1 MSTHTVF
8 RLQSQGSHH
17 NIKQHA
23 EPIPTVEPHEIL
35 LKIRGISLN
44 YRDLAVANG
53 TYPFPVKDQV
63 IPCSDA
69 AGEIVKIGSHVEG
82 LKVGDRVIANFD
94 VTNLFGPQKDWNHG
108 HGAPIDGFLREF
120 AALPASAVTK
130 IPEGAKLSFTQM
142 SGLVCTGVTAWN
154 ALYGNIP
161 LKPGQTVLF
170 QGMEVPFIILL
181 VIRLMVIKGTGGV
194 SVTGLLLAKAAGAR
208 TIITSSSD
216 DKLAYVQKKYGADYT
231 INYKTQPNWAAEAN
245 KLTGGEGV
253 DFILENGG
261 SGTIKQSIDCI
272 KMGGIIAVIG
282 FLSTAKQEDMPDV
295 AGLALSKGC
304 IVRGIT
310 VGSKQ
315 LLEELVRFVVSKEL
329 QPPVEKTFGFS
340 MEEVSAAYDYMQ
352 GGTHIGK
359 ICISID

>member
-1 MSTHTVF
+1 MSTHKVF
-8 RLQSQGSHH
+8 RLQSQGSHR
-17 NIKQHA
+17 NIKQDA
-23 EPIPTVEPHEIL
+23 EPIPTIESHEIL
-35 LKIRGISLN
+35 LRIRGLSLN

-69 AGEIVKIGSHVEG
+69 AGEIIEVGSLVEG
-82 LKVGDRVIANFD
+82 LKVGDRVVANFD
-94 VTNLFGPQKDWNHG
+94 VTNLYGPQKDWNHG

-130 IPEGAKLSFTQM
+130 IPEGAKLSFVQM
-142 SGLVCTGVTAWN
+142 AGLVCTGVTAWN

-170 QGMEVPFIILL
+170 QG
-181 VIRLMVIKGTGGV
+181 TGGV
-194 SVTGLLLAKAAGAR
+194 SITGLLLAKAAGAS

-216 DKLAYVQKKYGADYT
+216 DKLTFVQKKYGADHI
-231 INYKTQPNWAAEAN
+231 INYKTTPNWAAAAN

-253 DFILENGG
+253 DYIFENGG

-272 KMGGIIAVIG
+272 KMGGSIAVIG
-282 FLSTAKQEDMPDV
+282 FLSAAKQEDMPDV

-315 LLEELVRFVVSKEL
+315 LLEELVRFVVNKAL
-329 QPPVEKTFGFS
+329 QPPVEKTFGFT
-340 MEEVSAAYDYMQ
+340 MEEVIAAYDYMQ
-352 GGTHIGK
+352 GGSHIGK
-359 ICISID
+359 ICISIE